1 MSTNISNLPQ
11 DKTPAQR
18 AQIKLYEQ
26 FALVFLVNATL
37 AAYVLLSSYTTG
49 QRPNWL
55 VVIIAAV
62 AQGVIAL
69 FNVLEKYFSAKNEP
83 LFSALVE
90 AGRQEVL
97 AKAPPVPY
105 SANDQ
110 ALQQAANTAFDPSQW
125 YAPIANATPMPMP
138 AQNAVVPSSLRPT
151 VLQPIPADT
160 PSVAPVSVPN
170 VPPPNAVTTA
180 TVPGMPVVTPQ

>member
-1 MSTNISNLPQ
+1 MSTNISQLPS

-26 FALVFLVNATL
+26 FALVFLVNAAL

-49 QRPNWL
+49 QRPNWA

-83 LFSALVE
+83 LYSAFVE

-97 AKAPPVPY
+97 AKASPVPY
-105 SANDQ
+105 STTDQ
-110 ALQQAANTAFDPSQW
+110 ALQQAANAALDPSQW
-125 YAPIANATPMPMP
+125 YTPVANAT
-138 AQNAVVPSSLRPT
+138 PSSLRPT
-151 VLQPIPADT
+151 TLQPIPADST
-160 PSVAPVSVPN
+160 PVAPVTPN
-170 VPPPNAVTTA
+170 VPPADAVLSGTIPA
-180 TVPGMPVVTPQ
+180 MPIVQPQQ